1 MLIVGGTAALTAIL
15 LYLAWHFYRQWR
27 TSSRRREAEQRL
39 VVRQDRHHARRA
51 QEARELDPVR

>member
-27 TSSRRREAEQRL
+27 TSLRRRDAEQRPL
-39 VVRQDRHHARRA
+39 IRQERHHA
-51 QEARELDPVR
+51 QEA

>member
-27 TSSRRREAEQRL
+27 TSLRRRDAEQRPL
-39 VVRQDRHHARRA
+39 IHQERHHA
-51 QEARELDPVR
+51 QEARQLDAVQ